1 MTKRNV
7 DSWNTL
13 ISAYG
18 RCCQLDMSQKL
29 FDKMSSRNAV
39 SWSAM
44 TTTYAQGDCSSQAL
58 ALFERL
64 RRLHVMPNCA
74 TIVSFLSAHR
84 WELLSKMEME
94 VVKPNEVTFVVVLCA
109 WSHGGEAI
117 EVCIGVG
124 QTTTMPL
131 CGIDMVKVGGGA
143 EGDGVKKGKQPYVL
157 GGSGGANP
165 TSLSWGRKETTRR

>member
-13 ISAYG
+13 ISDYG

-29 FDKMSSRNAV
+29 FDKMPSRNAV

-44 TTTYAQGDCSSQAL
+44 TTTYAQGDCSSHAL

-64 RRLHVMPNCA
+64 RRLDVMPNCA

-84 WELLSKMEME
+84 WELLSKDVFSWAAMIGWLAVNEYAAKALELFDQMEME
-94 VVKPNEVTFVVVLCA
+94 VVKPNDVTFVVVLCA
-109 WSHGGEAI
+109 WSH
-117 EVCIGVG
+117 
-124 QTTTMPL
+124 
-131 CGIDMVKVGGGA
+131 
-143 EGDGVKKGKQPYVL
+143 
-157 GGSGGANP
+157 SGLVEQARI
-165 TSLSWGRKETTRR
+165 L